1 MHGAVASHTSTSRMG
16 RVLAR
21 VEQLP
26 DDLRALFHATIV
38 RGEPKAAACVSAQ
51 IDGEAFDQRYARLLR
66 ELKRDPSRVVLPQV
80 PRLRF
85 PFPPKKL

>member
-1 MHGAVASHTSTSRMG
+1 MRGVVTQTSASRME

-38 RGEPKAAACVSAQ
+38 RGEVKASICQSGL
-51 IDGEAFDQRYARLLR
+51 IDGASFDQRYARLLR
-66 ELKRDPSRVVLPQV
+66 ELKRDPSRLVLPQV

-85 PFPPKKL
+85 PFPPKKP

>member
-1 MHGAVASHTSTSRMG
+1 MRGAVASQTSVSRLG
-16 RVLAR
+16 RVQAR

-38 RGEPKAAACVSAQ
+38 RGEPKAAVCDAVQ
-51 IDGEAFDQRYARLLR
+51 IDGASFDQRFARLLR
-66 ELKRDPSRVVLPQV
+66 ELKRDPSHLVLPQV

-85 PFPPKKL
+85 PFSPKKP